1 MQILASKKI
10 VLISMI
16 TTVCMFIL
24 VMFIANP
31 IIDTKNGIDVILLQ
45 LIFDKH
51 KAIELVSHW
60 DVAVFNKWIIT
71 DYLYALSYTV
81 FFVSLLSWLIKVKG
95 ISKTNRYHFFMYI
108 AMLAGLL
115 DWVEN
120 SLELW
125 FLYDMH
131 AFSATLFWVHSFVAS
146 IKWLCLPIMIFG
158 IVKLYRVKN
167 A

>member
-1 MQILASKKI
+1 MQILANKKI

-45 LIFDKH
+45 LMFDKH
-51 KAIELVSHW
+51 EAIELVSHW

-81 FFVSLLSWLIKVKG
+81 FFVSLLSWLIKVKD
-95 ISKTNRYHFFMYI
+95 IPNAHRYHILIYI
-108 AMLAGLL
+108 AMLAGML

-125 FLYDMH
+125 FLYDVEY
-131 AFSATLFWVHSFVAS
+131 FSATLFWIHSLLAS
-146 IKWLCLPIMIFG
+146 IKWLCLPLIMFG
-158 IVKLYRVKN
+158 IIKLYRVKN